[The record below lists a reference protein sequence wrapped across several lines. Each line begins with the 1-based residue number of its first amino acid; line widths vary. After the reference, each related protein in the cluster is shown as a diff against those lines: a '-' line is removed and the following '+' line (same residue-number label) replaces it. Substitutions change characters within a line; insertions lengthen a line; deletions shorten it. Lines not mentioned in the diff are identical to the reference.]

1 MTKILVIED
10 DPIWQIKIK
19 LILEELGY
27 LYLVALSL
35 EEAKIKILEN
45 NPDAILSD
53 VILPDGQSIAYFSSN
68 LPECPIIFITEV
80 ADRNFVD
87 AISDIPHSSF
97 FVKPVHALTLLSA
110 IRSAINTFKITNA
123 KNKVMPVS
131 VRYGTRTDILIDS
144 IIWIVVE
151 GNYSTIKTNNQQFV
165 QKLSFSK
172 IIPYLN
178 ENFIQIHKST
188 IINIKYLESYN
199 LTKNT
204 LVVQSRTF
212 QIGRSFRRKF
222 ISTIYKQFPTNI

>member
-10 DPIWQIKIK
+10 DPIWQIKLK

-27 LYLVALSL
+27 LHFVVSSL
-35 EEAKIKILEN
+35 AEAKIKILEN
-45 NPDAILSD
+45 KPDVILSD
-53 VILPDGQSIAYFSSN
+53 VILSDGQSIAYFSSN

-97 FVKPVHALTLLSA
+97 FVKPFHGLTLLSA

-131 VRYGTRTDILIDS
+131 VRYGTRSDIPIDS
-144 IIWIVVE
+144 IVWIIVE
-151 GNYSTIKTNNQQFV
+151 GNYSTIKTINQQFV

-172 IIPYLN
+172 ITPFLD
-178 ENFIQIHKST
+178 ENFIRVHKSA
-188 IINIKYLESYN
+188 IINLKYLENYS

-204 LVVQSRTF
+204 VVVQSKTF

-222 ISTIYKQFPTNI
+222 IATIYKQFPTNT